1 MKQYYLYGASVQG
14 IQSYIFRTNELRNIV
29 EASAKIERICTADD
43 DGLFRCFEENGGQSV
58 ITMVR

>member
-29 EASAKIERICTADD
+29 EEVPRLSVFAQLMMMDYSDALRRMADS
-43 DGLFRCFEENGGQSV
+43 L
-58 ITMVR
+58 